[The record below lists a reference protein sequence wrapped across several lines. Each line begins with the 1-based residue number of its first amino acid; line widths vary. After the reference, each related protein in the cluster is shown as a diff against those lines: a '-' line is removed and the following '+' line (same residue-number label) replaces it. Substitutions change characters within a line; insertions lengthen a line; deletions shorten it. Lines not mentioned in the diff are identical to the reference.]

1 MRHLYFQKYLDLYK
15 INQKSYDIYI
25 YTHTHIQFSTKNY
38 DCETKKKHFYQ
49 LHKVS
54 FDGSSIILAFVRRV
68 YFRKL
73 KQ

>member
-1 MRHLYFQKYLDLYK
+1 MTYT
-15 INQKSYDIYI
+15 